1 MPPNKSCF
9 NLKKSIMK
17 KVLWSLVCTVFFLTN
32 LNAQVI
38 QGTSNTPSGGSIGDM
53 MFGAKAGFGVST
65 FWGSDFIN
73 VTPEPGFY
81 VGGVAEIPAF
91 FDGFYLQPEVVLQL
105 QGADIG
111 AGSLNLFYLHVPILG
126 KYHITDA
133 IAVEFGPQVGFL
145 ISDNWDE
152 DLSIIDT
159 NKVNIG
165 LNVGGGYRLD
175 ENFYFN
181 LRLSPGL
188 TKVIESTDT
197 KNVAFQVGANYFF

>member
-1 MPPNKSCF
+1 M
-9 NLKKSIMK
+9 KKS
-17 KVLWSLVCTVFFLTN
+17 LCSLVFTVFLLTN

-38 QGTSNTPSGGSIGDM
+38 QGTSNAVNGGASGDM
-53 MFGAKAGFGVST
+53 MFGAKAGFGFST
-65 FWGSDFIN
+65 ILGRDFVDI
-73 VTPEPGFY
+73 TPKPGFY
-81 VGGVAEIPAF
+81 IGGVAEIPLF

-111 AGSLNLFYLHVPILG
+111 GNDDLNLIYLHIPVMG

-133 IAVEFGPQVGFL
+133 IAVEFGPQVGIL
-145 ISDNWDE
+145 IADNWDE

-159 NKVNIG
+159 KKVNIG
-165 LNVGGGYRLD
+165 LNIGGGYRLN

-188 TKVIESTDT
+188 TRVIEATNT
-197 KNVAFQVGANYFF
+197 KNFAFQVGANYFF